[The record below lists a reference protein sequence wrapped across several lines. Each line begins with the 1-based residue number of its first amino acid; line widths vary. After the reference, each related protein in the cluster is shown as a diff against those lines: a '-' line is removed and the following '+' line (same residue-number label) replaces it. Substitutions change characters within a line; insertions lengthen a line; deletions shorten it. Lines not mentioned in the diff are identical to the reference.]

1 MVMLY
6 LMMEVRRINLWN
18 GNRNGNIFNFLFNY
32 VFSFYIFIIL
42 YLHNNKLSIII
53 IYSRNMYSRNN
64 YILSYNL
71 KKILETTQLSITEEK
86 DIKPYYTSNPNNLSE
101 IDYIIQ
107 DVNISLCIQSKLVS
121 RDNRSNL
128 GNLGNLGNLNNLDNF
143 INFTQCIMNLEHYMN
158 QSKIIGLYLTKNKI
172 DETTRTYLDNENYKY
187 NNGLSRIKYYN
198 LFHNDEDKLL
208 QKVQK
213 FLHKIKF
220 FMYDG
225 NGDCVMGCL

>member
-6 LMMEVRRINLWN
+6 LMMEVRRINLLN
-18 GNRNGNIFNFLFNY
+18 GNKTFFSFLFNY

-53 IYSRNMYSRNN
+53 YFRNMYSRNN

-121 RDNRSNL
+121 R
-128 GNLGNLGNLNNLDNF
+128 GNVGNVDNF

-158 QSKIIGLYLTKNKI
+158 QRKIIGLYLTKNKI

-198 LFHNDEDKLL
+198 LFHNDENKLL

-225 NGDCVMGCL
+225 NGDCVMGSL

>member
-1 MVMLY
+1 
-6 LMMEVRRINLWN
+6 
-18 GNRNGNIFNFLFNY
+18 
-32 VFSFYIFIIL
+32 
-42 YLHNNKLSIII
+42 
-53 IYSRNMYSRNN
+53 MYSRNN

-71 KKILETTQLSITEEK
+71 KKILETTQLLITEEK

-121 RDNRSNL
+121 R
-128 GNLGNLGNLNNLDNF
+128 GNGGNLDNF

-225 NGDCVMGCL
+225 NGDCVMGSL